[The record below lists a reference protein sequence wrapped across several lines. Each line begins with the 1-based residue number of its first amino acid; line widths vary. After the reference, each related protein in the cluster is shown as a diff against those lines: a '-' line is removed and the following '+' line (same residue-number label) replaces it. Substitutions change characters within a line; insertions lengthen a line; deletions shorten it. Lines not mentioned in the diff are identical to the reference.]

1 MTILGGDFE
10 ANFLEAQKRY
20 KNDLLKVLNEWIHK
34 DNRFNDTFSYQECV
48 LEPLCAGKGHSFLE
62 IPDF

>member
-1 MTILGGDFE
+1 MTEKSGDFG
-10 ANFLEAQKRY
+10 ANFLKTQKWY